1 MGVVA
6 LCEIEARESIP
17 SCPGDTASRSMA
29 LRCAGA
35 NACLRGGRKEEGR
48 EREGGRARVRGERK
62 EGGRE
67 RRTEEK
73 KEYVLF
79 AVSGA
84 PWGFEL
90 NQQK

>member
-48 EREGGRARVRGERK
+48 EERK
-62 EGGRE
+62 KKDNAIGKELRRKRREAGRKVE
-67 RRTEEK
+67 ILARAPAGKRHRQDP
-73 KEYVLF
+73 
-79 AVSGA
+79 SG
-84 PWGFEL
+84 F
-90 NQQK
+90 

>member
-1 MGVVA
+1 MMGVVA

-17 SCPGDTASRSMA
+17 SCPGDTASREH
-29 LRCAGA
+29 GA
-35 NACLRGGRKEEGR
+35 PVCRIYGEEGR
-48 EREGGRARVRGERK
+48 RKGGKEKKRGARVREERK
-62 EGGRE
+62 VGGRE

-79 AVSGA
+79 LVSGA